1 MKTYEYVL
9 CVISHVEYIGWKHT
23 SDPRRQFREK
33 MNIAHTL
40 KKIYEEKKMHIDV
53 GADII
58 YCNVHTLIE
67 MSS

>member
-1 MKTYEYVL
+1 
-9 CVISHVEYIGWKHT
+9 
-23 SDPRRQFREK
+23 

-58 YCNVHTLIE
+58 YCNVHSTYKYGYSHRIKDDRME
-67 MSS
+67 KYDCFIIFI